1 MGDLL
6 ALMGD
11 ATDGISGVPKVGQ
24 KTAAQLINGN
34 LERVISNSDKVA
46 GQVGMN
52 LGPPVRSLHQQQT
65 LVPLGVFLQPRQIGD
80 GGRNIGQTGGG
91 GLF

>member
-1 MGDLL
+1 MISITTPP
-6 ALMGD
+6 M
-11 ATDGISGVPKVGQ
+11 ATISRGQRRAFAQQHQGVERIGAHGPVGQ
-24 KTAAQLINGN
+24 GLGRRPD
-34 LERVISNSDKVA
+34 L
-46 GQVGMN
+46 GQAVS
-52 LGPPVRSLHQQQT
+52 SLHQQQT